1 MRRGLKVDVC
11 SCLQLGQLREAAGVT
26 QVGEEMVADDATG
39 ELIKIGAKVV
49 RHSRFV
55 ALQMAEVAVPG
66 TLLREI
72 LARIAH
78 IRAGP
83 ALAMVG

>member
-1 MRRGLKVDVC
+1 
-11 SCLQLGQLREAAGVT
+11 
-26 QVGEEMVADDATG
+26 
-39 ELIKIGAKVV
+39 
-49 RHSRFV
+49 
-55 ALQMAEVAVPG
+55 MAEVAVPG